1 MKTISVTNT
10 QQALA
15 SLKLQHRADWNAFWN
30 KLNAILPQVG
40 ARSSEENISEDIT
53 TEDFI
58 ATGYTPAEANA
69 LMFIFTE
76 DCMGQSVSNLEMVER
91 WFCYCA

>member
-1 MKTISVTNT
+1 MKTISAANT

-15 SLKLQHRADWNAFWN
+15 SLKLQHRADWNSFWN

-40 ARSSEENISEDIT
+40 ARNSEENIAEDIT
-53 TEDFI
+53 AEDFI
-58 ATGYTPAEANA
+58 AIGYTPAEADA
-69 LMFIFTE
+69 FMFVFTE
-76 DCMGQSVSNLEMVER
+76 DCMGQAVTNLELVER